1 MGFKDVNTIGKPSVC
16 GQPEIFGSRVA
27 DMLERD
33 FVSIGTIEISLALSQ
48 QPGLTFGAANS
59 FGLTYKVGEVIGLY
73 TREFLWRRSFA
84 QKARKFFVK
93 FFLDLTQVLA
103 VARCELYSKLA
114 AAFTEAGVSV
124 GVEGDLIIKDE
135 TLVKSRRFA

>member
-16 GQPEIFGSRVA
+16 GQPEMFGSRVA

-73 TREFLWRRSFA
+73 TRFLREGPTPQELARV
-84 QKARKFFVK
+84 KANHLADFVR
-93 FFLDLTQVLA
+93 T
-103 VARCELYSKLA
+103 
-114 AAFTEAGVSV
+114 TETV
-124 GVEGDLIIKDE
+124 GGAEG
-135 TLVKSRRFA
+135 KSRLLAEGQTYFSRTTATQH